1 MKRKQGHM
9 ELETVTP
16 GGRTEWDGWGPG
28 GGDIWWLG
36 LLSSPSFCFG
46 GGFEGA
52 HIIKNNQLKY
62 LNTIIYRPK
71 KES

>member
-36 LLSSPSFCFG
+36 LLASPSFCFVVVG
-46 GGFEGA
+46 
-52 HIIKNNQLKY
+52 LKV
-62 LNTIIYRPK
+62 LTLLKITN
-71 KES
+71 